1 MVLVF
6 VHILGTKM
14 TWCESL
20 DVMCAVRSLGLEQ
33 VTELMDLE
41 QEMSVLVLSC
51 RGLGLWSTNAFA
63 LGLQHIVAGQKS

>member
-6 VHILGTKM
+6 VHILGTKLP
-14 TWCESL
+14 WCESL
-20 DVMCAVRSLGLEQ
+20 DVMCAVSSLGLEQ

-51 RGLGLWSTNAFA
+51 RGLGL
-63 LGLQHIVAGQKS
+63 